1 MPELNET
8 HDPTL
13 TSWIDSAN
21 EAEADFPVQNLP
33 LGVYTDPKT
42 GVGKVGI
49 AIGDRIL
56 DVTAAR
62 AKGVIGGV
70 ADDAA
75 GSVVIPNYRHHV
87 PPARAHPI

>member
-1 MPELNET
+1 MPELNES

-49 AIGDRIL
+49 AIGLSLIH
-56 DVTAAR
+56 
-62 AKGVIGGV
+62 I
-70 ADDAA
+70 
-75 GSVVIPNYRHHV
+75 
-87 PPARAHPI
+87 

>member
-33 LGVYTDPKT
+33 LRRVHGSQ
-42 GVGKVGI
+42 
-49 AIGDRIL
+49 DRC
-56 DVTAAR
+56 R
-62 AKGVIGGV
+62 Q
-70 ADDAA
+70 
-75 GSVVIPNYRHHV
+75 SRYRN
-87 PPARAHPI
+87 RR